1 MLGCCDSDYTEW
13 FSSWMPR
20 RPFSCIKICNTSWMS
35 DHFLPL
41 LDQVISPILPC
52 SSPPHRLS
60 NLPIHF
66 ISLFLLSLRCPYCS
80 FPSIFCG
87 LSNEG
92 LTNNPIHAF
101 DNTSDSPRE
110 DDVLTRVDRYPLM
123 AYVDVMEHVVCLTL
137 HFFRLYCPCTT
148 KWILFDFIFPSLLS
162 S

>member
-1 MLGCCDSDYTEW
+1 VTLTTLNGSHHGCLDVLSHASKFVIHHECLT
-13 FSSWMPR
+13 
-20 RPFSCIKICNTSWMS
+20 TS
-35 DHFLPL
+35 FLYSTKLFLLYFLAPL
-41 LDQVISPILPC
+41 LLT
-52 SSPPHRLS
+52 